1 MHLNRKKTGTDGE
14 MSKRQKGNIKA
25 QKERRKER
33 AKGYPK
39 VEPGE
44 TEILIDG
51 NYSQYAV
58 AFCNYHK
65 GWLTYPL
72 MNTHGCIGK
81 GCSWL
86 EEERMKEN
94 ETVYQGDGNRQK

>member
-1 MHLNRKKTGTDGE
+1 
-14 MSKRQKGNIKA
+14 MSKRQRGNIKA

-72 MNTHGCIGK
+72 MNTHGCLDK
-81 GCSWL
+81 ECSWL

-94 ETVYQGDGNRQK
+94 ETVYQGDGNR

>member
-81 GCSWL
+81 ECRWL
-86 EEERMKEN
+86 EEERMK
-94 ETVYQGDGNRQK
+94 DD

>member
-1 MHLNRKKTGTDGE
+1 MQKAFVAHGKLLPKLRCKNGCKG

-33 AKGYPK
+33 AKSYPK
-39 VEPGE
+39 VKPGA

-72 MNTHGCIGK
+72 MNTHGCLDRE
-81 GCSWL
+81 CSWL
-86 EEERMKEN
+86 EEERMK
-94 ETVYQGDGNRQK
+94 DD